1 MAKNEK
7 ENTDIP
13 EGKPVLDVK
22 YLAFVPTAG
31 VDLVVASFRDRF
43 QEDPKEV
50 FRHGKLIWAGP
61 IPNQAEGDRMTKLEL
76 MTGYESPMTGYESP
90 MATASTSAEKEIAV
104 VDFSEVLV
112 DVGDMKAAMETVGVE
127 DIKVAMEKV
136 ERAWKALSIYREV
149 E

>member
-1 MAKNEK
+1 MAKNKK

-61 IPNQAEGDRMTKLEL
+61 IPNQAEGDRITKQEL
-76 MTGYESPMTGYESP
+76 MTGYEPPMT
-90 MATASTSAEKEIAV
+90 TTSTSTGKEIAV
-104 VDFSEVLV
+104 VDFSETLV
-112 DVGDMKAAMETVGVE
+112 DAEDIMKAVIETVGVE
-127 DIKVAMEKV
+127 DIKAAMERIEKT
-136 ERAWKALSIYREV
+136 WKALSIYREV

>member
-1 MAKNEK
+1 MAKNKK

-61 IPNQAEGDRMTKLEL
+61 IPNQAEGDRITKQEL
-76 MTGYESPMTGYESP
+76 MTGYEPPMT
-90 MATASTSAEKEIAV
+90 TTSTSTGKEIAV
-104 VDFSEVLV
+104 VDFSETLV
-112 DVGDMKAAMETVGVE
+112 DAEDIMKAVIETVGVE
-127 DIKVAMEKV
+127 DIKAAMERIEKT
-136 ERAWKALSIYREV
+136 WKALSIYREV
-149 E
+149 K